1 MAGQS
6 GKVPVVTPTGTMTA
20 PAPAPRAGAERTGGL
35 RVLYLVE
42 KEVKERIER
51 GELKFATEY
60 DAIRALVASDAI
72 RVLEVKVGGAVAY
85 VVALLE
91 DDEYHYANS
100 AEEAMRMAVEDPD
113 NAVLMTYEEVERLAK
128 KATKRAR

>member
-6 GKVPVVTPTGTMTA
+6 GRVPVVTPTGTMTA
-20 PAPAPRAGAERTGGL
+20 PAPAPGAGAERNGGL

-42 KEVKERIER
+42 KEVKEKIER
-51 GELKFATEY
+51 GELQFATEY
-60 DAIRALVASDAI
+60 DAMRALLRSDVI
-72 RVLEVKVGGAVAY
+72 RVLEVRVGSAVAY

-91 DDEYHYANS
+91 DDEYMYAAT
-100 AEEAMRMAVEDPD
+100 AEEAIRMAAEDPD
-113 NAVLMTYEEVERLAK
+113 AVILMTHEEIERLVK

>member
-6 GKVPVVTPTGTMTA
+6 GRVPAVTPAGAVTA

-35 RVLYLVE
+35 RVYWLVNKDIKE
-42 KEVKERIER
+42 KIER

-60 DAIRALVASDAI
+60 DAMRTLVRADTIRI
-72 RVLEVKVGGAVAY
+72 LEVRVGSAVAY

-91 DDEYHYANS
+91 DDEYHYASS
-100 AEEAMRMAVEDPD
+100 AEEAIRMAAEDPD
-113 NAVLMTYEEVERLAK
+113 AVILMTHEEIERLV
-128 KATKRAR
+128 KRATRKAR

>member
-6 GKVPVVTPTGTMTA
+6 GRVPAVTPAGAVTA
-20 PAPAPRAGAERTGGL
+20 PAPAPRAGAERNGGL

-51 GELKFATEY
+51 GELKFSTEY
-60 DAIRALVASDAI
+60 DAMRALLRSDVI
-72 RVLEVKVGGAVAY
+72 RILEVRVGSAVAY

-91 DDEYHYANS
+91 DDEYHYADNV
-100 AEEAMRMAVEDPD
+100 EEAIRMATEDPD
-113 NAVLMTYEEVERLAK
+113 DVVLLTHEEIERLVK